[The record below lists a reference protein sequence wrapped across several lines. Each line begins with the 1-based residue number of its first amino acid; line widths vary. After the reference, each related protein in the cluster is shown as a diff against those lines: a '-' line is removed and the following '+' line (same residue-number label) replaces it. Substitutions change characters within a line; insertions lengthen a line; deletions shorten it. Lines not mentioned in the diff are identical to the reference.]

1 MNIPGTLTKN
11 ELIIYLSSKFD
22 LKQKDAEQI
31 LNNLFEEMIATLAM
45 GTELNLSGFG
55 NFILRNK
62 KSRIGRNPN
71 TKEEFPIPARR
82 VVSFHTSPKLRKFLK
97 NN

>member
-1 MNIPGTLTKN
+1 
-11 ELIIYLSSKFD
+11 
-22 LKQKDAEQI
+22 
-31 LNNLFEEMIATLAM
+31 M